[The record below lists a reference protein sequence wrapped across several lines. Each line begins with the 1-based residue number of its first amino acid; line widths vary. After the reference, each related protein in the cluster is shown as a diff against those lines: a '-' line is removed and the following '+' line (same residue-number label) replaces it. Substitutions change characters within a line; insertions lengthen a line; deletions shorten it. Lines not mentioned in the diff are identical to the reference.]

1 MSDYTFNMGPLR
13 SAIHIQLH
21 THNATRLWTGRRA
34 TENGPAPIIGMP
46 RFIEILNQIR
56 IASEHDDPYADLWML
71 RMEEKLAQSRK
82 IMQMMLEQ
90 AKALFSELPEGIDIE
105 SCLNVQP
112 ARFPLFINAPLAY
125 QGVYLL
131 TDFDLLARQFLLAS
145 HIAVLSRR
153 DMHHWLNRGA
163 SVIRSAFSLAQKYQ
177 ISGLKRR
184 DFIDDTPQA
193 RAVITRCGP
202 LPEAVL
208 SGKLRSS
215 YSPPLSSAAQNTT
228 PGASHDE

>member
-46 RFIEILNQIR
+46 RFIEILNQMR
-56 IASEHDDPYADLWML
+56 IAAEHNDPYADLWML
-71 RMEEKLAQSRK
+71 RMEEKLVQSRK
-82 IMQMMLEQ
+82 LMQVMLDQ
-90 AKALFSELPEGIDIE
+90 AKAMFSELPEGIDIE
-105 SCLNVQP
+105 NCFNVQP
-112 ARFPLFINAPLAY
+112 AHFPLFINAPLAY

-131 TDFDLLARQFLLAS
+131 TDFDQLARQLLLAS
-145 HIAVLSRR
+145 HIAVISRR
-153 DMHHWLNRGA
+153 EMHNRLNNGA
-163 SVIRSAFSLAQKYQ
+163 TVIRSAFGLAQKYHG
-177 ISGLKRR
+177 SGLTRQ

-193 RAVITRCGP
+193 RAAIERLGP
-202 LPEAVL
+202 LPEAIL

-215 YSPPLSSAAQNTT
+215 FSSPL
-228 PGASHDE
+228 PGRTENPGVADDE

>member
-46 RFIEILNQIR
+46 RFIEILNQMR
-56 IASEHDDPYADLWML
+56 IAAEHNDPYADLWML

-82 IMQMMLEQ
+82 LMQVMLDQ
-90 AKALFSELPEGIDIE
+90 AKAMFSELPEGIDIE
-105 SCLNVQP
+105 TCFNVQP

-131 TDFDLLARQFLLAS
+131 TDFDQLARQLLLAS
-145 HIAVLSRR
+145 HIAVISRR
-153 DMHHWLNRGA
+153 EMHNRLNNGA
-163 SVIRSAFSLAQKYQ
+163 TVIRSAFGLAQKYHG
-177 ISGLKRR
+177 SGLTRQ

-193 RAVITRCGP
+193 RAAIERLGP
-202 LPEAVL
+202 LPEAIL

-215 YSPPLSSAAQNTT
+215 FSSPLPGKADN
-228 PGASHDE
+228 PGAADDE

>member
-56 IASEHDDPYADLWML
+56 IAAEHNDPYADLWML
-71 RMEEKLAQSRK
+71 RMEEKLVQSRK
-82 IMQMMLEQ
+82 LMQVMLDQ
-90 AKALFSELPEGIDIE
+90 AKGMFSELPEGIDIE
-105 SCLNVQP
+105 NCFNVQP
-112 ARFPLFINAPLAY
+112 ARFPLFINTPLAY

-131 TDFDLLARQFLLAS
+131 TDFDQLARQLLLAS
-145 HIAVLSRR
+145 HIAVISRR
-153 DMHHWLNRGA
+153 EMHDRLNNGA
-163 SVIRSAFSLAQKYQ
+163 TVIRSAFGLAQKYHG
-177 ISGLKRR
+177 SGLTRQ
-184 DFIDDTPQA
+184 DIIDDTPQA
-193 RAVITRCGP
+193 RAAIERLGP
-202 LPEAVL
+202 LPEAIL

-215 YSPPLSSAAQNTT
+215 FSSPLPSKTEN
-228 PGASHDE
+228 PGVADDE

>member
-34 TENGPAPIIGMP
+34 IENGPAPIIGMP

-71 RMEEKLAQSRK
+71 RMEEKLTHSRK
-82 IMQMMLEQ
+82 MMQIMLEQ
-90 AKALFSELPEGIDIE
+90 AKTLFSELPEGINIE

-125 QGVYLL
+125 QGIYLL
-131 TDFDLLARQFLLAS
+131 TDFDQLARQLLLAS
-145 HIAVLSRR
+145 HIAVISRR
-153 DMHHWLNRGA
+153 EMHNRLNNGA
-163 SVIRSAFSLAQKYQ
+163 TVIRSAFSLAQKYHG
-177 ISGLKRR
+177 SGLTRR
-184 DFIDDTPQA
+184 DFRENTPQA
-193 RAVITRCGP
+193 RAVIERSGP
-202 LPEAVL
+202 LPEAIL
-208 SGKLRSS
+208 NGEQRSS
-215 YSPPLSSAAQNTT
+215 YSPPLTT
-228 PGASHDE
+228 ITQTTAPGDIHDQ

>member
-34 TENGPAPIIGMP
+34 AENGPAPIIGMP
-46 RFIEILNQIR
+46 RFIEILNQMR
-56 IASEHDDPYADLWML
+56 IAAEHNDPYADLWML
-71 RMEEKLAQSRK
+71 RMEEKLVQSRK
-82 IMQMMLEQ
+82 LMQVMLDQ
-90 AKALFSELPEGIDIE
+90 AKAMFNELPEGIDIE
-105 SCLNVQP
+105 TCFNVQP

-131 TDFDLLARQFLLAS
+131 TDFDQLARQLLLAS
-145 HIAVLSRR
+145 HIAVISRR
-153 DMHHWLNRGA
+153 EMHNRLNNGA
-163 SVIRSAFSLAQKYQ
+163 TVIRSAFGLAQKYHG
-177 ISGLKRR
+177 SGLTRQ

-193 RAVITRCGP
+193 RAVIERLGP

-215 YSPPLSSAAQNTT
+215 FSSPMPGKTENTGAAD
-228 PGASHDE
+228 DE

>member
-46 RFIEILNQIR
+46 RFIEILNQMR
-56 IASEHDDPYADLWML
+56 IAAEHNDPYADLWML

-82 IMQMMLEQ
+82 EMDQ
-90 AKALFSELPEGIDIE
+90 AKAMFSELPEGIDIGN
-105 SCLNVQP
+105 CLNVQP
-112 ARFPLFINAPLAY
+112 VRFPLFINVPLAY

-131 TDFDLLARQFLLAS
+131 TDFDQLARQLLLAS
-145 HIAVLSRR
+145 HIAIISRR
-153 DMHHWLNRGA
+153 EIHNRLNNGA
-163 SVIRSAFSLAQKYQ
+163 KVIRSTFGLAQKYRG
-177 ISGLKRR
+177 SGLTRQ
-184 DFIDDTPQA
+184 DFIDKTPQA
-193 RAVITRCGP
+193 RTAIERLGP
-202 LPEAVL
+202 LPEAIL

-215 YSPPLSSAAQNTT
+215 FSSPLPGKADN
-228 PGASHDE
+228 PGAADDE

>member
-46 RFIEILNQIR
+46 RFIEILNQMR
-56 IASEHDDPYADLWML
+56 IAAEHNDPYADLWML

-82 IMQMMLEQ
+82 KMQMMLDQ
-90 AKALFSELPEGIDIE
+90 AKAMFSELPEGIDIGN
-105 SCLNVQP
+105 CLNVQP
-112 ARFPLFINAPLAY
+112 VRFPLFINVPLAY

-131 TDFDLLARQFLLAS
+131 TDFDQLARQLLLAS
-145 HIAVLSRR
+145 HIAIISRR
-153 DMHHWLNRGA
+153 EIHNRLNNGA
-163 SVIRSAFSLAQKYQ
+163 KVIRSAFGLAQKYRG
-177 ISGLKRR
+177 SGLTRQ
-184 DFIDDTPQA
+184 DFIDNTPQA
-193 RAVITRCGP
+193 RTAIERLGP
-202 LPEAVL
+202 LPEAIL

-215 YSPPLSSAAQNTT
+215 FSSPLPGKADN
-228 PGASHDE
+228 PGAADDE

>member
-1 MSDYTFNMGPLR
+1 MSDNTFNMGPLR

-21 THNATRLWTGRRA
+21 THNATRLWAGRRA

-46 RFIEILNQIR
+46 RFIEILNQMR
-56 IASEHDDPYADLWML
+56 IAAEHNDPYADLWML

-82 IMQMMLEQ
+82 LMQVMLDP
-90 AKALFSELPEGIDIE
+90 AKAMFSELPEGIDIE
-105 SCLNVQP
+105 HCFNVQP

-131 TDFDLLARQFLLAS
+131 TDFDQLARQLLPAS
-145 HIAVLSRR
+145 HIAVIPRR
-153 DMHHWLNRGA
+153 EMHNRLNNGA
-163 SVIRSAFSLAQKYQ
+163 TVIRSAFGLAQKYHG
-177 ISGLKRR
+177 SGLTRQ

-193 RAVITRCGP
+193 RAAIERLGP
-202 LPEAVL
+202 LPEAIL

-215 YSPPLSSAAQNTT
+215 FSSPL
-228 PGASHDE
+228 PGKTENPGVTDDA

>member
-131 TDFDLLARQFLLAS
+131 TDFDLLAPQLLLAS
-145 HIAVLSRR
+145 HIAVISRTE
-153 DMHHWLNRGA
+153 MHNRLNNGA
-163 SVIRSAFSLAQKYQ
+163 TVIRSAFGLAQKYHS
-177 ISGLKRR
+177 SGLTRQ

-193 RAVITRCGP
+193 RATIERLGP
-202 LPEAVL
+202 LPEAIL

-215 YSPPLSSAAQNTT
+215 FSSPL
-228 PGASHDE
+228 PGKAENPGVAEDE

>member
-46 RFIEILNQIR
+46 RFIEILNQMR
-56 IASEHDDPYADLWML
+56 IAAEHNDPYADLWML
-71 RMEEKLAQSRK
+71 RMEELAQSRK
-82 IMQMMLEQ
+82 LMQVMLDQ
-90 AKALFSELPEGIDIE
+90 AKAMFSELPEGIDIE
-105 SCLNVQP
+105 TCFNVQP

-131 TDFDLLARQFLLAS
+131 TDFDQLARQLLLAS
-145 HIAVLSRR
+145 HIAVISHRE
-153 DMHHWLNRGA
+153 MHNRLNNGA
-163 SVIRSAFSLAQKYQ
+163 TVIRSAFGLAQKYHG
-177 ISGLKRR
+177 SGLTRQ

-193 RAVITRCGP
+193 RAAIERLGP
-202 LPEAVL
+202 LPEAIL

-215 YSPPLSSAAQNTT
+215 FSSPL
-228 PGASHDE
+228 PGKAENPGVADDE

>member
-1 MSDYTFNMGPLR
+1 MSDNTFNMGPLR

-46 RFIEILNQIR
+46 RFIEILNQMR
-56 IASEHDDPYADLWML
+56 IAAEHNDPYADLWML

-82 IMQMMLEQ
+82 LMQVMLEQ
-90 AKALFSELPEGIDIE
+90 AKAMFSELPEGIDIE
-105 SCLNVQP
+105 TCFNVQP

-131 TDFDLLARQFLLAS
+131 TDFDLLARQLLLAS
-145 HIAVLSRR
+145 HIAIISRR
-153 DMHHWLNRGA
+153 EMHNRLNNGA
-163 SVIRSAFSLAQKYQ
+163 KVIRSAFGLAQKYRG
-177 ISGLKRR
+177 SGLTRQ
-184 DFIDDTPQA
+184 DFIDKTPQA
-193 RAVITRCGP
+193 RTAIERLGP
-202 LPEAVL
+202 LPEAIL

-215 YSPPLSSAAQNTT
+215 FSSLLPDKAENTGAAD
-228 PGASHDE
+228 DE